1 MLVDLPANIVPVLL
15 GHFGGRAAIL
25 TKQLLKSALDFVV
38 LFEELQ
44 RGVEHFLGGTVLAA
58 LNFLV
63 ACCVRGYRGVNG
75 AG

>member
-38 LFEELQ
+38 LFEEL
-44 RGVEHFLGGTVLAA
+44 GAVLSASSVEP
-58 LNFLV
+58 
-63 ACCVRGYRGVNG
+63 YWPP
-75 AG
+75 